1 MLHRLNQKIR
11 NDIENN
17 FKQYLY
23 LIILLIIGIIL
34 GLLLFNHSNEESKSE
49 AKEYILKYF
58 EQIKIL
64 DKENYL
70 QIFKSS
76 LISKLT
82 FLAIIVIFNF
92 SIFGTIVMSALF
104 VFKGITLEYT
114 ISNIL
119 YVYGTFKGSMLA
131 VAMLMLTNLI
141 FIPLMIKVGVSTR
154 KSYFNLINYNEER
167 KSIFTKN
174 IGLVVIAIAV
184 IIAVSVID
192 TFINYNLVY
201 GISKKF
207 I

>member
-1 MLHRLNQKIR
+1 MLQRLNQKIKT
-11 NDIENN
+11 DIENN

-49 AKEYILKYF
+49 AKAYILKYF

-64 DKENYL
+64 DKANYF

-82 FLAIIVIFNF
+82 FLAIIVVFNF
-92 SIFGTIVMSALF
+92 SIFGTIVMSILF
-104 VFKGITLEYT
+104 IFKGITLEYT
-114 ISNIL
+114 ISNII
-119 YVYGTFKGSMLA
+119 YVYGTFKGSMLS
-131 VAMLMLTNLI
+131 VAMLLITNLI
-141 FIPLMIKVGVSTR
+141 YLPLMIKVGVSTR
-154 KSYFNLINYNEER
+154 KSYFNLINYNDDK

-174 IGLVVIAIAV
+174 MMLILLSIV
-184 IIAVSVID
+184 IIIIISAID

-201 GISKKF
+201 GISKK
-207 I
+207 II

>member
-1 MLHRLNQKIR
+1 MLQRLNQKIKT
-11 NDIENN
+11 DIENN

-49 AKEYILKYF
+49 AKAYILKYF

-64 DKENYL
+64 DKANYF

-82 FLAIIVIFNF
+82 FLAIIVVFNF
-92 SIFGTIVMSALF
+92 SIFGTIVMSILF
-104 VFKGITLEYT
+104 IFKGITLEYT
-114 ISNIL
+114 ISNII
-119 YVYGTFKGSMLA
+119 YVYGTFKGSMLS
-131 VAMLMLTNLI
+131 VAMLLITNLI
-141 FIPLMIKVGVSTR
+141 YLPLMIKVGVSTR
-154 KSYFNLINYNEER
+154 KSYFNLINDDK

-174 IGLVVIAIAV
+174 MMLILLAIV
-184 IIAVSVID
+184 IIIIISAID

-201 GISKKF
+201 GISKK
-207 I
+207 II